1 MQVRARLIA
10 STVALVSGLTL
21 LTLAACGGGETG
33 ATDTGAT
40 TGGDRQGGTLRV
52 NIATDTDY
60 TDPALAYYQI
70 SWQHEYAT
78 CAKLL
83 NYPDKPAP
91 EGSQLQPEVAAAM
104 PTVSEDGRTYTFK
117 IRKGFRFSPPS
128 TEEVSAR
135 TFKFVI
141 ERDLDPT
148 MSSPAVSFI
157 RDVVGAEEYK
167 AGKAKEVT
175 GVVARGD
182 TLTITL
188 KQTAPDFL
196 ARISMPFF
204 CALPMNTPVEPKGVD
219 TPAAAGPYYIVS
231 RTPNRQIVLE
241 RNPNYGGDRPA
252 NPDQIVYQV
261 GTKAEQSV
269 LLLRRGEADY
279 IADALPP
286 AVNAELARD
295 FGPESRAAK
304 EGKQQYFINPALV
317 ISYLGLNTS
326 RELFKDVNLRKAV
339 NYAVNRPALI
349 RQSGAFGG
357 TPTDQYLP
365 PAVLGFKDQKVYPLE
380 GPDLEKAR
388 QLAGDKQR
396 KAVLYTCNTGSC
408 PGRAQVIQA
417 NLKEIGIDVEIRQW
431 DRAIQFAK
439 EGTRGEPF
447 DIADEGWIADYP
459 DPYDFINILLDGRNI
474 QPKNNVN
481 FSYFNDP
488 AYNRK
493 MDAAAQ
499 LSGDARAKTYE
510 ELDLDIAKNAAP
522 LALYMNDNVRDFFSA
537 RVGCQVYQPIYQMD
551 LAALCIRG

>member
-1 MQVRARLIA
+1 MQLPARLTA
-10 STVALVSGLTL
+10 SAVAAASGLTL
-21 LTLAACGGGETG
+21 LSLAACGGGEKS
-33 ATDTGAT
+33 TDTVAT
-40 TGGDRQGGTLRV
+40 TGGARTGGTLKV

-60 TDPALAYYQI
+60 TDPALAYYQV
-70 SWQHEYAT
+70 SWQHQYAT

-91 EGSQLQPEVAAAM
+91 EGSQLQPEVAAAL

-117 IRKGFRFSPPS
+117 IRKGFGFSPPS
-128 TEEVSAR
+128 KEEVTAR

-141 ERDLDPT
+141 ERDLNPKL
-148 MSSPAVSFI
+148 SSPAVSFI
-157 RDVVGAEEYK
+157 SDIVGAEEYK
-167 AGKAKEVT
+167 AGKAKEVS

-188 KQTAPDFL
+188 KKTAPDFL

-204 CALPMNTPVEPKGVD
+204 CALPTNTPVESRGVD
-219 TPAAAGPYYIVS
+219 TPSAAGPYYIVA
-231 RTPNRQIVLE
+231 RTPNRQIVLK

-261 GTKAEQSV
+261 GTKPEQSV
-269 LLLRRGEADY
+269 LLLKRGEADY
-279 IADALPP
+279 IGDGLPP
-286 AVNAELARD
+286 PANAELARD
-295 FGPESRAAK
+295 FGPGSQAAK
-304 EGKQQYFINPALV
+304 EGKQQYFVNPALV

-326 RELFKDVNLRKAV
+326 RPLFKDVNLRKAV
-339 NYAVNRPALI
+339 SYALNRPALI
-349 RQSGAFGG
+349 RQSGAFAG

-365 PAVLGFKDQKVYPLE
+365 PAVLGFKDEEIYPLDA
-380 GPDLEKAR
+380 PDLEKAR
-388 QLAGDKQR
+388 ELAGSERR

-408 PGRAQVIQA
+408 PGRSQVIQA

-488 AYNRK
+488 QYNRK
-493 MDAAAQ
+493 MEAAAQ
-499 LSGDARAKTYE
+499 LGGDERAKAYG
-510 ELDLDIAKNAAP
+510 ELDIDISKNAAP
-522 LALYMNDNVRDFFSA
+522 LALFMNDNVRDFFSA
-537 RVGCQVYQPIYQMD
+537 RVGCQVYQPIYGMD
-551 LAALCIRG
+551 LGALCVRG